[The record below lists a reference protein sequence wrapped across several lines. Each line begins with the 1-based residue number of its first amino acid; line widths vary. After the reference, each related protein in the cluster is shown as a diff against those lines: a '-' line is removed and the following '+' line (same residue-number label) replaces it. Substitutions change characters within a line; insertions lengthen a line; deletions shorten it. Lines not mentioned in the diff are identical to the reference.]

1 MTGDENNE
9 YHQGD
14 RIKKFI
20 AADIF
25 GAFRGK
31 ESREEKLA
39 RIKEIDQKIGLYN
52 EDGVGW
58 LEAGGYYFGQW
69 GRTLPAAATTGI
81 ITSKINAKIGALAG
95 SVVPGK
101 CTFAVS
107 YTHLTLT
114 TNREV

>member
-25 GAFRGK
+25 GAFSEK
-31 ESREEKLA
+31 QSREEKLA
-39 RIKEIDQKIGLYN
+39 RIKEIDKKIGLYN
-52 EDGVGW
+52 ADGVGW

-69 GRTLPAAATTGI
+69 GRTAATTGI
-81 ITSKINAKIGALAG
+81 VTAKINAIGALTG

-101 CTFAVS
+101 GTVVGGIIGATTGLPAVQIC
-107 YTHLTLT
+107 L
-114 TNREV
+114 